1 MKYNIIKYV
10 KDGFVQDMDVTNMST
25 EELEKL
31 ETQGEFLCPGKKC
44 NARLCLVHS
53 SKNGGKTCFLK
64 AVDDKQHHPNC
75 DYKIGNYQERMSS
88 VRMDGVFTE
97 IKCTL

>member
-1 MKYNIIKYV
+1 MKYKIIKYV

-44 NARLCLVHS
+44 RLPTKPTARKARLT
-53 SKNGGKTCFLK
+53 GR
-64 AVDDKQHHPNC
+64 Q
-75 DYKIGNYQERMSS
+75 QEP
-88 VRMDGVFTE
+88 
-97 IKCTL
+97 